1 MQESQLAKELSI
13 PDEWAIRSEFWIANA
28 SNSNRKRKRR
38 ERNSNPLI
46 LTGHGTSLRI
56 EKGTLLIKQG
66 FSHYP
71 QKAEQFR
78 YFKGDLE
85 LPKLILLL
93 DGSGSISFDVLGWLG
108 EQGVAL
114 ARVQWSGDPVVYA
127 SGAGFIGNP
136 ENLQWQY
143 ETQSKEQLRLE
154 FARKLICDKVR
165 NSLVTLRKHVPDS
178 PYREKA
184 IAKAN
189 ETLATLP
196 DWELTEMNDLRAIEG
211 ENASRYFAAWKPIEL
226 QWKAEGR
233 YPISDTWRQ
242 YRARSSILT
251 GRKARNW
258 KASHPINAM
267 LNYAYTVRLAQ
278 LQVRAVIDGYDPF
291 AGIMHHYRREVPA
304 FAYDLIEPERPKIDA
319 AILGFA
325 QKQTF
330 SGADFILR
338 KDGVCRLSPQLA
350 RQVATTVSAT

>member
-1 MQESQLAKELSI
+1 MLHNSEIRPIEIA
-13 PDEWAIRSEFWIANA
+13 DEWAIRSELWMAKA
-28 SNSNRKRKRR
+28 AKPDRKRKRR
-38 ERNSNPLI
+38 ERNFRPLI
-46 LTGHGTSLRI
+46 LIGHGTTLRI
-56 EKGTLLIKQG
+56 EQGTLLIKQG

-93 DGSGSISFDVLGWLG
+93 DGSGSLSFDVLGWLG

-114 ARVQWSGDPVVYA
+114 ARVQWSGEPVVYA

-136 ENLQWQY
+136 DNLQWQY
-143 ETQSKEQLRLE
+143 ETQSNEQLRLE

-196 DWELTEMNDLRAIEG
+196 DCPLIEMNDLRSIEG
-211 ENASRYFAAWKPIEL
+211 ECAARYFAAWKPIEL
-226 QWKAEGR
+226 QWKAGGR
-233 YPISDTWRQ
+233 YPIPDTWRQ

-258 KASHPINAM
+258 KASHPINAI
-267 LNYAYTVRLAQ
+267 LNYAYSVRLAQ
-278 LQVRAVIDGYDPF
+278 LQVQAVIDSYDPF

-304 FAYDLIEPERPKIDA
+304 FAYDLIEPERPKVDA
-319 AILGFA
+319 AILAFA

-338 KDGVCRLSPQLA
+338 KDGVC
-350 RQVATTVSAT
+350 

>member
-1 MQESQLAKELSI
+1 MLETSQFRAIENHS
-13 PDEWAIRSEFWIANA
+13 EWAERSEFWVRNIAK
-28 SNSNRKRKRR
+28 SKRKRR
-38 ERNSNPLI
+38 RRERTSQPLI
-46 LTGHGTSLRI
+46 LTGHGSSLRI
-56 EKGTLLIKQG
+56 EQGSLLIRQG

-78 YFKGDLE
+78 YFKGDLQ
-85 LPKLILLL
+85 LPRLILLL

-143 ETQSKEQLRLE
+143 KTQSDEQLRLE
-154 FARKLICDKVR
+154 FARTLICDKVR
-165 NSLVTLRKHVPDS
+165 NSLTTLRKHVPDS
-178 PYREKA
+178 SYREKA

-189 ETLATLP
+189 ETLVNLP
-196 DWELTEMNDLRAIEG
+196 KRQFGEMNELRNVEAEC
-211 ENASRYFAAWKPIEL
+211 AARYFAAWKAVEL
-226 QWKAEGR
+226 RWKAESR
-233 YPISDTWRQ
+233 YPIPDTWRKYQ
-242 YRARSSILT
+242 ARSSILT

-278 LQVRAVIDGYDPF
+278 LQVQAVSDGYDPF
-291 AGIMHHYRREVPA
+291 GGIMHHYRREIPA
-304 FAYDLIEPERPKIDA
+304 FAYDLIEPERPKVDA
-319 AILGFA
+319 AVLAFA
-325 QKQTF
+325 RKQTF

-350 RQVATTVSAT
+350 RNLAGLI